1 MPRPSADPRFAATL
15 RRLRADRELSL
26 RDLARK
32 AVYGK
37 SYLHEL
43 EIGLKQPSPEV
54 GARLDAALD
63 AGGELSALA
72 RGIADP
78 APTDDDEM
86 YALDLARRV
95 DASDVSAHTLER
107 LELAADE
114 TAIAYARVPAVE
126 LRSRVRRY
134 LAYVDRLVEARATL
148 AQRRRLLVAGGW
160 LALVAATVDIDLR
173 RDAAAYAWLTT
184 ARQMAEHTGHD
195 EIRAWSVETRA
206 WSMLGVHDYQQALTL
221 SQEAQ
226 RLAPRGSSALIQATA
241 QEGRAL
247 ARLGDAA
254 ATRDVLARLEK
265 LVSPLPLPDQP
276 EHHYHYDPGKALAYT
291 TTILAWIGDPVAV
304 EYARAVAAELKAP
317 AEGPPRPRRAAIARL
332 DLSLALLRTGQL
344 DEAAAT
350 AESAITAG
358 MLAGSNYWRAA
369 EVVAGVEEAGIR
381 QAAHLREAYEAYRPA
396 VRPIVKNGAQRPPR
410 QRTTADS

>member
-1 MPRPSADPRFAATL
+1 
-15 RRLRADRELSL
+15 
-26 RDLARK
+26 
-32 AVYGK
+32 
-37 SYLHEL
+37 
-43 EIGLKQPSPEV
+43 
-54 GARLDAALD
+54 
-63 AGGELSALA
+63 
-72 RGIADP
+72 
-78 APTDDDEM
+78 
-86 YALDLARRV
+86 RRV
-95 DASDVSAHTLER
+95 DASDFSAHTLER

-184 ARQMAEHTGHD
+184 ARQMAGHTGHD

-291 TTILAWIGDPVAV
+291 TTILAWIGDP
-304 EYARAVAAELKAP
+304 
-317 AEGPPRPRRAAIARL
+317 
-332 DLSLALLRTGQL
+332 
-344 DEAAAT
+344 
-350 AESAITAG
+350 
-358 MLAGSNYWRAA
+358 
-369 EVVAGVEEAGIR
+369 
-381 QAAHLREAYEAYRPA
+381 
-396 VRPIVKNGAQRPPR
+396 
-410 QRTTADS
+410 